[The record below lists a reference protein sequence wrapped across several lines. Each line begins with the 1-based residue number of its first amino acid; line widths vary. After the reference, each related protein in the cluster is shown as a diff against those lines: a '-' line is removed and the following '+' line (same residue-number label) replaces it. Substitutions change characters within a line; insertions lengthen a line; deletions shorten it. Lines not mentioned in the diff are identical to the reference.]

1 MREKKSDYQ
10 NKYCSNSGGQRSAR
24 TALFIDQRL
33 RRAAAHRKATTEP
46 GNEIRCRKRQIFLI
60 SVESSA
66 MLGGKHSANC
76 SRLDCAEKKASKGK
90 RKQIIQ
96 IVPMNRRQFERRNSL
111 RDDAD
116 QFHAVGLQ

>member
-1 MREKKSDYQ
+1 
-10 NKYCSNSGGQRSAR
+10 
-24 TALFIDQRL
+24 
-33 RRAAAHRKATTEP
+33 
-46 GNEIRCRKRQIFLI
+46 
-60 SVESSA
+60 

-96 IVPMNRRQFERRNSL
+96 VVPMNRRQFERRNSL

-116 QFHAVGLQ
+116 QFHLDRAADAPIVAPARCPPRADSRYAPFLRSRPASRQRTDSKCTDFPA